1 MFRVYGLVETSKLA
15 KRRNPLGITR
25 LVSVHSRKRSIEVD
39 LTTMA
44 FLLLQ
49 FLRFL
54 GSDVDL
60 YIYTGQQLLNERENK
75 MMRANFS

>member
-1 MFRVYGLVETSKLA
+1 
-15 KRRNPLGITR
+15 
-25 LVSVHSRKRSIEVD
+25 
-39 LTTMA
+39 MA

-75 MMRANFS
+75 MMRANFSWWKHVQKQPKTFFLYARN